1 MLLEDF
7 LKQFDGLD
15 PKTTHIRI
23 EYKDCDTWQLGHD
36 VDIVKTYINE
46 DDVNNTGDIYMYSD
60 YKNDFYNR
68 SILKIKT
75 DY

>member
-23 EYKDCDTWQLGHD
+23 EYKEDNCLQLAHD
-36 VDIVKTYINE
+36 VDIVTVYINP
-46 DDVNNTGDIYMYSD
+46 DNVNNPGDVYMYSD
-60 YKNDFYNR
+60 RKTDFY
-68 SILKIKT
+68 SQPILKIKT

>member
-15 PKTTHIRI
+15 PKTTHIRV
-23 EYKDCDTWQLGHD
+23 EYKEYDTWQLGHD
-36 VDIVKTYINE
+36 VDIMTVYINS
-46 DDVNNTGDIYMYSD
+46 DNLNNPGDVYMYSD
-60 YKNDFYNR
+60 CKTDFY
-68 SILKIKT
+68 SQPILKIKT

>member
-23 EYKDCDTWQLGHD
+23 EYKEYDTWQLGHD
-36 VDIVKTYINE
+36 VDIVTVYINP
-46 DDVNNTGDIYMYSD
+46 DNVNTTGDVYMYSD
-60 YKNDFYNR
+60 YKTDYC
-68 SILKIKT
+68 SHPILKIKT